1 MRLLSMGIL
10 SLAGVKLPKPGD
22 DTAADR
28 AIRQALELA
37 ACAHKTLRDNL
48 RTDPAFA
55 PTICQA
61 LGCNTGA
68 CAEGGAMPHLER
80 RAERITRDVERLAS
94 QPATSR
100 PALRSA
106 G

>member
-55 PTICQA
+55 QTICQA
-61 LGCNTGA
+61 LG
-68 CAEGGAMPHLER
+68 
-80 RAERITRDVERLAS
+80 RDVERLAS